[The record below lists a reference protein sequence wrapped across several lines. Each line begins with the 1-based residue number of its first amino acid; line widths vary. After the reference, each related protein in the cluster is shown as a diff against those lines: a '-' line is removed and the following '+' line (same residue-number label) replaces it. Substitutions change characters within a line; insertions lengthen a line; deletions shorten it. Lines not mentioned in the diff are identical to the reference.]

1 MSPLEL
7 ERGTFQAQNLA
18 LLDFENGCG
27 PDGTEEM
34 HTTLTGSVASRDRD
48 FVGLRF
54 TLGVPPNKNSIDL
67 SRAAPPLDVTG
78 MFWTWQVGY
87 KYVKLDGSSPA
98 SGGGINPFFLH
109 LGASASP
116 GDNPQAPPSADCA
129 QPNLA
134 TFELLEFSPTA
145 QRVVADLASLLASS
159 DLSSN
164 TEGTGPGCMPEP
176 NDPEC
181 LTLLP
186 AWAST
191 MANSRSSS
199 PLSNPAR
206 SRTLG
211 GRWRALA
218 PSALLLSL
226 AGCAAESSPEPEIY
240 RWNLPS
246 GFPEPKVPV
255 ENPMTLEKA
264 ELGRHLFYDKRLSLN
279 GTQSCSSCHEQ
290 ALAFSDGLAGAV
302 GSTGVINRRSSMSL
316 ANAAYNSAQTWA
328 NPLPKRWKSR

>member
-1 MSPLEL
+1 LTVLSFRPFLLAVAAGCTFGCADEDAAAEPEHFSEVALDFELVVNGAPFRCGDEYEELGEPPLPFTVTDARFYLHDLALLHETRGWLPLEL

-34 HTTLTGSVASRDRD
+34 HTTLTGSVASQDRD

-54 TLGVPPNKNSIDL
+54 TLGVPPEQNFIDL

-109 LGASASP
+109 LGASACP
-116 GDNPQAPPSADCA
+116 GDNPQAPPSAACA

-134 TFELLEFSPTA
+134 SFELLEFSPTA

-159 DLSSN
+159 DLSFN
-164 TEGTGPGCMPEP
+164 TEGTGPGCMSEP

-186 AWAST
+186 
-191 MANSRSSS
+191 R
-199 PLSNPAR
+199 
-206 SRTLG
+206 LG
-211 GRWRALA
+211 
-218 PSALLLSL
+218 
-226 AGCAAESSPEPEIY
+226 I
-240 RWNLPS
+240 
-246 GFPEPKVPV
+246 
-255 ENPMTLEKA
+255 
-264 ELGRHLFYDKRLSLN
+264 D
-279 GTQSCSSCHEQ
+279 
-290 ALAFSDGLAGAV
+290 DGKQQKFFA
-302 GSTGVINRRSSMSL
+302 TE
-316 ANAAYNSAQTWA
+316 
-328 NPLPKRWKSR
+328 